1 MWRLPQRRSYMK
13 QNKLDKAKPLL
24 NRLLM
29 HKPGEIDRKWRL
41 YNSLAQIYLEKGRLG
56 EAEKFAKR
64 AYLGRERFLAR
75 DDNLLLES
83 VDLLVHTYELQGKT
97 DTVEALRRV
106 HRAASI
112 AASNGH
118 LEVVKLL
125 LASEETDRRALIGR
139 EKVLG
144 VKHPDKLIS
153 VHDRPWM
160 ILYQGKY
167 EAAEEMNR
175 RSLKGYGKALGPDH
189 TSTLTGKGKGKVDN
203 C

>member
-1 MWRLPQRRSYMK
+1 MK
-13 QNKLDKAKPLL
+13 KNKLDKAKPLW

-56 EAEKFAKR
+56 DAEKFAKR

-83 VDLLVHTYELQGKT
+83 VDLLVHIYEPQGKT

-112 AASNGH
+112 AASAEHLEVVKVLLDNGADISVTNADGRTPLESAASNGH

-125 LASEETDRRALIGR
+125 LASEETDPRALIGR

-144 VKHPDKLIS
+144 VEHPD
-153 VHDRPWM
+153 
-160 ILYQGKY
+160 
-167 EAAEEMNR
+167 
-175 RSLKGYGKALGPDH
+175 
-189 TSTLTGKGKGKVDN
+189 
-203 C
+203 

>member
-1 MWRLPQRRSYMK
+1 
-13 QNKLDKAKPLL
+13 
-24 NRLLM
+24 M
-29 HKPGEIDRKWRL
+29 HI
-41 YNSLAQIYLEKGRLG
+41 
-56 EAEKFAKR
+56 
-64 AYLGRERFLAR
+64 
-75 DDNLLLES
+75 
-83 VDLLVHTYELQGKT
+83 YELQGKT

-112 AASNGH
+112 AASTEHLEVVKVLLDNGANISMTNADGRTPLESAASNGH

-125 LASEETDRRALIGR
+125 LASEGTDRRALIGR

-144 VKHPDKLIS
+144 VEHPDKLIS
-153 VHDRPWM
+153 VHDRPSM

-189 TSTLTGKGKGKVDN
+189 TSTLTGKGKGKVDIVRKRGLSMR
-203 C
+203 